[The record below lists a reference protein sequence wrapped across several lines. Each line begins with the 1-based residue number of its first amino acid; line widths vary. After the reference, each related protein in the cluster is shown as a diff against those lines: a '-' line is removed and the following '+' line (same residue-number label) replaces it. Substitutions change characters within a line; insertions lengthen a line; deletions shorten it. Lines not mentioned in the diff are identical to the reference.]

1 MKHLKQILAGGVAA
15 LSLTTSALAA
25 PLYATPVEA
34 VGVTGKTLEEVQAER
49 WSGKSYGAIVA
60 EAGALAEFQA
70 AVWEIQAE
78 TLAAW
83 VAEGFLTQEEAD
95 ARLDALQQRQTVCGG
110 PGGFGCGLG
119 RGGGFGGGL
128 GRGGG
133 RGLRSGCRNFYA

>member
-1 MKHLKQILAGGVAA
+1 MKHLKQILAGGIAA

-25 PLYATPVEA
+25 PLYATPAEA
-34 VGVTGKTLEEVQAER
+34 AAGVTGKTLEEVQAER
-49 WSGKSYGAIVA
+49 WSGKSYGTIAA
-60 EAGALAEFQA
+60 EAGAEFQA
-70 AVWEIQAE
+70 AVWEMQAE

-95 ARLDALQQRQTVCGG
+95 AQLDALQQRQTVCDGL
-110 PGGFGCGLG
+110 GGFGCGLG

-128 GRGGG
+128 GRGDG

>member
-1 MKHLKQILAGGVAA
+1 MKHLKQILAGGIAA

-25 PLYATPVEA
+25 PLYATP
-34 VGVTGKTLEEVQAER
+34 
-49 WSGKSYGAIVA
+49 A
-60 EAGALAEFQA
+60 EAAALAEFQA
-70 AVWEIQAE
+70 AVWEMQAE

-110 PGGFGCGLG
+110 LGGFGCGLG